1 MARSPGLSE
10 AAGMDH
16 PLTTRDGAV
25 VSAEARAIARDA
37 ELIDLHLDTFIPPR
51 LWGYDPLSDHPRVW
65 WGRRFFGHSDLPRMD
80 EGEVT
85 GGMWS
90 ITTNPFR
97 TAKGRWRTFQKN
109 LARFEAMVEG
119 SDRLRMVR
127 TAAEYHAAR
136 ADGLHAVMLAVQGG
150 NAFDAAPDGPA
161 SVGQRLTR
169 VTLVHLTNAWAGAT
183 SSPVSKLRRHR
194 GLTEHGRTQIAQLND
209 QRVFVDLAHIHPDAF
224 WDAHDAHDASQP
236 LIVTHTGVRGVKPH
250 WRNLDD
256 RQIKAIADSG
266 GVVGV
271 MFHSGFLARKGGPR
285 DGAMVV
291 EHMEHVVNVGG
302 EDAIAIGTDYD
313 GAITPPVDLRS
324 AASYPRLVQ
333 IMLDRGWPSA
343 RIVKALGANFLKSFE
358 RLRPSGDGGSAA
370 R

>member
-1 MARSPGLSE
+1 MENPNGT
-10 AAGMDH
+10 D
-16 PLTTRDGAV
+16 LTTRDGAP
-25 VSAEARAIARDA
+25 VSAEARALAREA

-51 LWGYDPLSDHPRVW
+51 LWGYDPLTDHAKPLL
-65 WGRRFFGHSDLPRMD
+65 GGRFFGHADLPRMD
-80 EGEVT
+80 EGELS

-109 LARFEAMVEG
+109 LKRFEALVER
-119 SDRLRMVR
+119 SDRLAFAR
-127 TAAEYHAAR
+127 TAAEYQAVR
-136 ADGLHAVMLAVQGG
+136 ATGAHAVLLAVQGG

-161 SVGQRLTR
+161 SADDRLTR
-169 VTLVHLTNAWAGAT
+169 VTVVHLTNAKAGAS

-194 GLTEHGRTQIAQLND
+194 GLSDHGRRQIEQLNS
-209 QRVFVDLAHIHPDAF
+209 RRIFVDLAHIHPDAF
-224 WDAHDAHDASQP
+224 WDAHDAHDARQP
-236 LIVTHTGVRGVKPH
+236 LIVTHTGVDGVKPH

-271 MFHSGFLARKGGPR
+271 MFHRGFLARKGGPR

-291 EHMEHVVNVGG
+291 EHMEHIMRVGG
-302 EDAIAIGTDYD
+302 EDVVAIGTDYD
-313 GAITPPVDLRS
+313 GAITPPPDLRS

-333 IMLDRGWPSA
+333 IMLERGWTA
-343 RIVKALGANFLKSFE
+343 DRIHKALGLNFLRSFE
-358 RLRPSGDGGSAA
+358 RLRPTGA
-370 R
+370 